1 MNEQTPIALTPI
13 APTEVDSMTRGL
25 PAWTYFNQ
33 ELTELEYQRVILP
46 SWQFVCHVN
55 QLKNPG
61 DFATLDMMRDSV
73 LVMRGKDGEIRAF
86 SNVCR
91 HRGSK
96 LLDGTG
102 SCKGRIRCPYHG
114 WSYALDGR
122 LGGVPAEQTFPGMKK
137 ADFGLKPVEMEI
149 VLGLVFVRL
158 VSGGPSLEEMFK
170 DFIEMVRPYR
180 LEEMEP
186 VKDLWTGSWNCNWK
200 VAVDNNLE
208 NYHVPIGH
216 PGYHRMLD
224 NDLMGEINEHG
235 VAVSESVLKERPSP
249 VWSERLYQKMAP
261 EVLTDL
267 PEKTRRTWL
276 FFSMAPNIG
285 IDIYPDSMD
294 VFQILPQTAE
304 TCVMR
309 YPVFSRPDARREA
322 KVLRY
327 LNARINRQVGHEDRD
342 LSERVQMGL
351 RSNGY
356 EPGPLSN
363 YEHAILDFH
372 DRLRAACP
380 VVTLPQAPAHGSLA
394 AVNAAML
401 TGSDSGDAAAA

>member
-1 MNEQTPIALTPI
+1 MNQQTPIFPA
-13 APTEVDSMTRGL
+13 TETELVRGL
-25 PAWTYFNQ
+25 PAWTYFNN
-33 ELTELEYQRVILP
+33 ELTDLEYERLILP

-73 LVMRGKDGEIRAF
+73 LVMRGKDGALRAF
-86 SNVCR
+86 MNVCR
-91 HRGSK
+91 HRASK
-96 LLDGTG
+96 LLDGEG
-102 SCKGRIRCPYHG
+102 NCPGRIRCPYHG
-114 WSYALDGR
+114 WSYAQDGQ
-122 LGGVPAEQTFPGMKK
+122 LKAVPSEHTFPGMKK
-137 ADFGLKPVEMEI
+137 ADFGLKPVEMEVI
-149 VLGLVFVRL
+149 LGLVFVRL
-158 VSGGPSLEEMFK
+158 VSGGPSLAEMWK
-170 DFIEMVRPYR
+170 DFIDMARPYR
-180 LEEMEP
+180 LEEMELVDTP
-186 VKDLWTGSWNCNWK
+186 WIGSWNCNWK

-235 VAVSESVLKERPSP
+235 VAVSESVLRDRPSP
-249 VWSERLYQKMAP
+249 VWSERMYQAMAP

-276 FFSMAPNIG
+276 FFSMVPNIG

-304 TCVMR
+304 TCLMR
-309 YPVFSRPDARREA
+309 YPVYCRPDDRRET

-327 LNARINRQVGHEDRD
+327 LNARINRQVGHEDRE
-342 LSERVQMGL
+342 LSERVQTGL

-356 EPGPLSN
+356 EPGPLSA
-363 YEHAILDFH
+363 YEHAIKDFH
-372 DRLRAACP
+372 DRIRAACP
-380 VVTLPQAPAHGSLA
+380 VTRLAEAPAPGALR
-394 AVNAAML
+394 AVNEALSAQDEAA
-401 TGSDSGDAAAA
+401 